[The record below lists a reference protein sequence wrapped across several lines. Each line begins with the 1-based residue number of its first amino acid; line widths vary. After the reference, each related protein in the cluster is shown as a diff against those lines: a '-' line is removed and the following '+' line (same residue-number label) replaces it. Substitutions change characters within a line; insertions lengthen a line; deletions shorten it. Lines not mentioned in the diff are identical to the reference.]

1 MEYLTNS
8 LSNRNSSS
16 GSSSSSGVAG
26 PTEVKSEVSQAL
38 LSHDNEEQ
46 VIPSWDNLSSM
57 YESRWHKEK
66 EKFQNELKKNFFA
79 LVERFASGKQE
90 LFMLSVPDRREKLYI
105 RAFLEIFESGY
116 APHVGD
122 AERLAGKKIR
132 RLYITLPHNYHD

>member
-8 LSNRNSSS
+8 LSNSRSESISSS
-16 GSSSSSGVAG
+16 PS
-26 PTEVKSEVSQAL
+26 EVKSEVSQAL
-38 LSHDNEEQ
+38 LSHDNDQ
-46 VIPSWDNLSSM
+46 KTIPSWDDLSSM

-66 EKFQNELKKNFFA
+66 EKFQTELKKNFFA

-90 LFMLSVPDRREKLYI
+90 LFMLSAPDRREKLYI

-132 RLYITLPHNYHD
+132 RLYITLPNNYHD

>member
-8 LSNRNSSS
+8 LSNSNVRNSP
-16 GSSSSSGVAG
+16 A
-26 PTEVKSEVSQAL
+26 PTEVKSEVNKAL
-38 LSHDNEEQ
+38 LAQDNEDKG
-46 VIPSWDNLSSM
+46 IPSWDNLSSM

-66 EKFQNELKKNFFA
+66 EKFQTDLKKNFFA

-90 LFMLSVPDRREKLYI
+90 LFMLSAPDRREKLYI

>member
-8 LSNRNSSS
+8 LSNSNVSNSH
-16 GSSSSSGVAG
+16 A
-26 PTEVKSEVSQAL
+26 PTEVKSEVNKAL
-38 LSHDNEEQ
+38 LSHDNENKG
-46 VIPSWDNLSSM
+46 IPSWDDLSSM

-66 EKFQNELKKNFFA
+66 EKFQNDLKKNFFA
-79 LVERFASGKQE
+79 LVERYASGKQE
-90 LFMLSVPDRREKLYI
+90 LFMLSAPDRREKLYI

>member
-8 LSNRNSSS
+8 LSNSNVSNSHS
-16 GSSSSSGVAG
+16 
-26 PTEVKSEVSQAL
+26 PTEVKSEVNKAL
-38 LSHDNEEQ
+38 LSHDNENKC
-46 VIPSWDNLSSM
+46 IPSWDDLSSM

-66 EKFQNELKKNFFA
+66 EKFQNDLKKNFFA
-79 LVERFASGKQE
+79 LVERYASGKQE
-90 LFMLSVPDRREKLYI
+90 LFMLSAPDRREKLYI

>member
-8 LSNRNSSS
+8 LSNRNNSSN
-16 GSSSSSGVAG
+16 SSNSSA

-66 EKFQNELKKNFFA
+66 EKFQTELKKNFFA

>member
-1 MEYLTNS
+1 MEYLKTM
-8 LSNRNSSS
+8 
-16 GSSSSSGVAG
+16 SSSSKN
-26 PTEVKSEVSQAL
+26 EVTDEVNQEL
-38 LSHDNEEQ
+38 LTHSDDNQ
-46 VIPSWDNLSSM
+46 VIPSWDALSNM

-90 LFMLSVPDRREKLYI
+90 LYMLSAPDRREKQYI

-132 RLYITLPHNYHD
+132 RLYITLPNNYHD